1 MSYDRSLNVHI
12 AELVL
17 PIVTSGFTITS
28 RKSLS
33 QAEKFV
39 GQRIQYLIM
48 HVAPTISA
56 MSEDNDICPV
66 YGYVNRVSNLSH
78 PSSFALYNAILSAYI
93 ILFSA
98 SSKTLTTLIASRWT
112 DCLMV
117 KTLQI
122 HHFVLKSNSA
132 PLLQVWVCERPWAER
147 RNWALQSTMG
157 DWVSAQR
164 DGIAPRLHFGIVQ
177 HLIILK
183 KKLNLFI
190 STKDW
195 EMVIENCFFWE

>member
-1 MSYDRSLNVHI
+1 M
-12 AELVL
+12 
-17 PIVTSGFTITS
+17 SGFTITS

-33 QAEKFV
+33 QDEKFV

-56 MSEDNDICPV
+56 MSEDNDACPV
-66 YGYVNRVSNLSH
+66 YGYVNRVSNVSH
-78 PSSFALYNAILSAYI
+78 PSSFALYNAILSVYI

-117 KTLQI
+117 NTLQI
-122 HHFVLKSNSA
+122 HHFVLKSIWTL
-132 PLLQVWVCERPWAER
+132 LLQNWVCERPWAER
-147 RNWALQSTMG
+147 RNWALQSTKSTMG
-157 DWVSAQR
+157 DWFSTHR
-164 DGIAPRLHFGIVQ
+164 DDIAPRLHFETWLYMKANFQ
-177 HLIILK
+177 N
-183 KKLNLFI
+183 KLNLFT

-195 EMVIENCFFWE
+195 KCFFWE